1 MFLTLGLMEI
11 SHKFIF
17 CYYAIIHTISIRLCT
32 CHSGYYGFRAYTHE
46 KDSHLLPEIETSI
59 NSFVNGKKKPKDV
72 NIACIVG
79 YVPEMVN
86 KFRLY
91 IAIPNRAKDV
101 RDANLNKNRNF
112 NAYRKRVHKVCEAT
126 GK

>member
-1 MFLTLGLMEI
+1 MCVIWNFV
-11 SHKFIF
+11 
-17 CYYAIIHTISIRLCT
+17 TIVNPSLLHPFSNSDPDRP
-32 CHSGYYGFRAYTHE
+32 YGFRAYTHE

-126 GK
+126 GKWLVRV